1 MKVGDLVIMKDPEDK
16 KFGLGLGIVLSFH
29 THADYQDTAKVAWNG
44 IKSVRWVGSRWLE
57 VINASR

>member
-1 MKVGDLVIMKDPEDK
+1 MKVGALVIMKDPEDK

-44 IKSVRWVGSRWLE
+44 IKSVRWVGTRWLE
-57 VINASR
+57 VINATG

>member
-16 KFGLGLGIVLSFH
+16 KFGLGVGIVLSFR
-29 THADYQDTAKVAWNG
+29 THADDRDTAKVAWNG

-57 VINASR
+57 VINGCR

>member
-1 MKVGDLVIMKDPEDK
+1 MKDPEDK

-44 IKSVRWVGSRWLE
+44 INAVRWVGSRWLE